1 VKFIQQAYK
10 GKNDWTDYLLSLM
23 LLFFGWQ
30 FMGIIPLSLVAYLY
44 AGDMETFMLAAKSNF
59 ANLEMDANLY
69 LLLMLISFLFG
80 LLSLF
85 LGIKLIHKRKIVT
98 LITSRE
104 KVDWKRVFYAFSVW
118 AIVGLF
124 MVAIGYF
131 MAPEDYVWNFKPIP
145 FFILL
150 LISFLFLPIQTSMEE
165 LLFRGYLMQGF
176 GTWFK
181 NAFMPLILTSAI
193 FGLLHGLN
201 PEVEKLG
208 WFTMVYYIGTGL
220 VLGIFTLMD
229 EGTELALG
237 FHAANNIVAAVLVT
251 TNWTVF
257 QTDALLVDVSEPSLE
272 MFVPVFVLYPLILLL
287 FSKKYGWTNWK
298 EKLTGCV
305 FKPLEFKEEEFIA
318 KNSPLTPEGGIIMRK
333 KNNSSLN

>member
-1 VKFIQQAYK
+1 MKFIQQAFK
-10 GKNDWTDYLLSLM
+10 GNNEWTAYLLTLM

-30 FMGIIPLSLVAYLY
+30 FVGIIPLTLVAYIY
-44 AGDMETFMLAAKSNF
+44 AGDMETLMLAANTNF
-59 ANLEMDANLY
+59 ADLGIDANLY
-69 LLLMLISFLFG
+69 LLLVIATFLFG

-85 LGIKLIHKRKIVT
+85 LGIKFIHKRKIKT

-104 KVDWKRVFYAFSVW
+104 KLDWGRVFYAFSVW

-131 MAPEDYVWNFKPIP
+131 MAPEDYVWNFKTIP

-181 NAFMPLILTSAI
+181 NSLVPLILTSAI

-208 WFTMVYYIGTGL
+208 WFIMVYYIGTGL

-257 QTDALLVDVSEPSLE
+257 QTDALLVDISEPSIDWE
-272 MFVPVFVLYPLILLL
+272 MFVPVFILYPLILLL

-298 EKLTGCV
+298 EKLTGRV
-305 FKPLEFKEEEFIA
+305 FKPLEFKEDEFIA
-318 KNSPLTPEGGIIMRK
+318 
-333 KNNSSLN
+333 

>member
-1 VKFIQQAYK
+1 MKFIQQAYK
-10 GKNDWTDYLLSLM
+10 GDNEWTAYLFTLM
-23 LLFFGWQ
+23 FLFFGWQ
-30 FMGIIPLSLVAYLY
+30 IVGIIPISLVAYIY
-44 AGDMETFMLAAKSNF
+44 ADDAGTFMLSASNSF
-59 ANLEMDANLY
+59 SGLGINANLY
-69 LLLMLISFLFG
+69 LLLIIVTFLFG

-85 LGIKLIHKRKIVT
+85 LGIKLFHKRKIVT

-104 KVDWKRVFYAFSVW
+104 KVDWGRFFYAFIVW
-118 AIVGLF
+118 GIVGLI
-124 MVAIGYF
+124 MVTIGYF

-181 NAFMPLILTSAI
+181 NSFVALILTSAI

-237 FHAANNIVAAVLVT
+237 FHASNNIVAAVLVT

-257 QTDALLVDVSEPSLE
+257 QTDALMVDISEPSIDWE
-272 MFVPVFVLYPLILLL
+272 MFVPVFILYPLILLL

-298 EKLTGCV
+298 EKL
-305 FKPLEFKEEEFIA
+305 
-318 KNSPLTPEGGIIMRK
+318 
-333 KNNSSLN
+333 

>member
-1 VKFIQQAYK
+1 MKFIQQAYK
-10 GKNDWTDYLLSLM
+10 GDNEWTAYLVTLM
-23 LLFFGWQ
+23 LLIFGWQ
-30 FMGIIPLSLVAYLY
+30 IVGIIPISVVAFMY
-44 AGDMETFMLAAKSNF
+44 AGDMETFILSAGKNF
-59 ANLEMDANLY
+59 SDLGINANLY
-69 LLLMLISFLFG
+69 LLLVIATFLFG

-85 LGIKLIHKRKIVT
+85 LGTKFIHKRKIVT

-104 KVDWKRVFYAFSVW
+104 KVDWSRFFYAFIVW
-118 AIVGLF
+118 GIVGLC

-181 NAFMPLILTSAI
+181 NSFVALMLTSVI

-208 WFTMVYYIGTGL
+208 WFIMVYYIGTGF

-257 QTDALLVDVSEPSLE
+257 QTDALLVDVSEPSIDWE
-272 MFVPVFVLYPLILLL
+272 MFVPVFILYPMILLL

-298 EKLTGCV
+298 EKLIGRI
-305 FKPLEFKEEEFIA
+305 FKPLEFKEDEFIA
-318 KNSPLTPEGGIIMRK
+318 GKS
-333 KNNSSLN
+333 

>member
-1 VKFIQQAYK
+1 MKFIQQAYK
-10 GKNDWTDYLLSLM
+10 GNNEWTAYLVTLM

-30 FMGIIPLSLVAYLY
+30 FLGIIPLLLVAYIY
-44 AGDMETFMLAAKSNF
+44 SGNMETFMQSASTNF
-59 ANLEMDANLY
+59 TDLGIDANLY
-69 LLLMLISFLFG
+69 LLLVIATFLFG
-80 LLSLF
+80 LLFLF
-85 LGIKLIHKRKIVT
+85 LGIKFIHKRKIVT
-98 LITSRE
+98 LITSRK
-104 KVDWKRVFYAFSVW
+104 KVDWGRFFYAFSVW

-124 MVAIGYF
+124 MVTIGYF
-131 MAPEDYVWNFKPIP
+131 MAPEDYVWNFKPIS

-150 LISFLFLPIQTSMEE
+150 LISFLFLPIQTSLEE

-181 NAFMPLILTSAI
+181 NSFVALILTSVI

-208 WFTMVYYIGTGL
+208 WFIMVYYIGTGL

-257 QTDALLVDVSEPSLE
+257 QTDALLVDISEPSVGYE

-298 EKLTGCV
+298 EKLFGHV
-305 FKPLEFKEEEFIA
+305 FKPIKFKEEEFIA
-318 KNSPLTPEGGIIMRK
+318 
-333 KNNSSLN
+333 

>member
-1 VKFIQQAYK
+1 MKFIQQAYK
-10 GKNDWTDYLLSLM
+10 GDNEWTAYLFTLM

-30 FMGIIPLSLVAYLY
+30 IVGIIPISLVAFIY
-44 AGDMETFMLAAKSNF
+44 AGDAETFMLSASKSFSDLGIN
-59 ANLEMDANLY
+59 ANLY
-69 LLLMLISFLFG
+69 LLLVIASFLFG

-85 LGIKLIHKRKIVT
+85 LGIKLFHKRKIVT

-104 KVDWKRVFYAFSVW
+104 KVDWGRFFYAFIVW
-118 AIVGLF
+118 GIVGLF

-131 MAPEDYVWNFKPIP
+131 MAPEDYIWNFKPVQ
-145 FFILL
+145 FFTLL
-150 LISFLFLPIQTSMEE
+150 LVSFLFLPIQTSMEE

-181 NAFMPLILTSAI
+181 NSFAPLILTSAI

-208 WFTMVYYIGTGL
+208 WFIMVYYIGTGL

-237 FHAANNIVAAVLVT
+237 FHAANNIVAAILVT

-257 QTDALLVDVSEPSLE
+257 QTDALLVDISEPSIDWE
-272 MFVPVFVLYPLILLL
+272 MFVPVFILYPLILLL

-298 EKLTGCV
+298 EKLFGHV
-305 FKPLEFKEEEFIA
+305 FKPIEFKEEEFIA
-318 KNSPLTPEGGIIMRK
+318 GKS
-333 KNNSSLN
+333 

>member
-1 VKFIQQAYK
+1 MKFIQQAYK
-10 GKNDWTDYLLSLM
+10 GRNDWTDYLLTFM
-23 LLFFGWQ
+23 LLIFGWQ
-30 FMGIIPLSLVAYLY
+30 FLGIIPLTFVAYMY
-44 AGDMETFMLAAKSNF
+44 AGDMETMMLSAGTNF
-59 ANLEMDANLY
+59 ADLGINANLY
-69 LLLMLISFLFG
+69 LLLVIATFFFG
-80 LLSLF
+80 LLFLF

-104 KVDWKRVFYAFSVW
+104 KVDWGRFFYAFSVW

-131 MAPEDYVWNFKPIP
+131 MAPEDYVWNFKPVQ
-145 FFILL
+145 FFTLL
-150 LISFLFLPIQTSMEE
+150 LVSFLFLPIQTSMEE

-181 NAFMPLILTSAI
+181 NSFAPLILTSAI

-208 WFTMVYYIGTGL
+208 WFIMVYYIGTGL

-257 QTDALLVDVSEPSLE
+257 QTDALLVDISEPSIDWE

-298 EKLTGCV
+298 EKLTGRV
-305 FKPLEFKEEEFIA
+305 FKPLEYKEDEFIA
-318 KNSPLTPEGGIIMRK
+318 
-333 KNNSSLN
+333 

>member
-1 VKFIQQAYK
+1 MKFIQQAYK
-10 GKNDWTDYLLSLM
+10 GDNEWTAYLFTLM

-30 FMGIIPLSLVAYLY
+30 IVGIIPISVVAFMY
-44 AGDMETFMLAAKSNF
+44 AGDMETFMLSAGKNF
-59 ANLEMDANLY
+59 SDLGINANLY
-69 LLLMLISFLFG
+69 LLLVIATFLFG

-85 LGIKLIHKRKIVT
+85 LGIKFIHKRKIVT

-104 KVDWKRVFYAFSVW
+104 KVDWGRFFYAFIVW
-118 AIVGLF
+118 GIVGLC

-181 NAFMPLILTSAI
+181 NSFVALMLTSAI

-208 WFTMVYYIGTGL
+208 WFIMVYYIGTGL
-220 VLGIFTLMD
+220 ALGIFTLMD

-237 FHAANNIVAAVLVT
+237 FHAANNVVAAVLVT

-257 QTDALLVDVSEPSLE
+257 QTDALLVDVSEPSIDWE
-272 MFVPVFVLYPLILLL
+272 MFVPVFILYPLILLL

-298 EKLTGCV
+298 EKLFGHV
-305 FKPLEFKEEEFIA
+305 FKLIEFKEDEFIA
-318 KNSPLTPEGGIIMRK
+318 GKS
-333 KNNSSLN
+333 

>member
-1 VKFIQQAYK
+1 MKFIQQAYK
-10 GKNDWTDYLLSLM
+10 GDNAWTAYLVTLM

-30 FMGIIPLSLVAYLY
+30 IVGIIPISVVAFIS
-44 AGDMETFMLAAKSNF
+44 AGDMETFMLSAGKNF
-59 ANLEMDANLY
+59 SDLGINANLY
-69 LLLMLISFLFG
+69 LLLVIATFLFG

-85 LGIKLIHKRKIVT
+85 LGIKFIHKRKIVT

-104 KVDWKRVFYAFSVW
+104 KVDWGRVFYAFIVW
-118 AIVGLF
+118 GIVGLF

-145 FFILL
+145 FFTLL

-181 NAFMPLILTSAI
+181 NSFVALMLTSAI

-208 WFTMVYYIGTGL
+208 WFIMVYYIGTGL

-237 FHAANNIVAAVLVT
+237 FHAANNVVAAVLVT

-257 QTDALLVDVSEPSLE
+257 QTDALLVDISKPSIDYE
-272 MFVPVFVLYPLILLL
+272 MFVPVFILYPLILLL

-298 EKLTGCV
+298 EKLFGHV
-305 FKPLEFKEEEFIA
+305 FKPIAFKEEEFIA
-318 KNSPLTPEGGIIMRK
+318 PYPPKGEL
-333 KNNSSLN
+333 

>member
-1 VKFIQQAYK
+1 MKFIQQAYK
-10 GKNDWTDYLLSLM
+10 GDNEWTAYLFTLM

-30 FMGIIPLSLVAYLY
+30 IVGIIPISVVAFMY
-44 AGDMETFMLAAKSNF
+44 AGDMETFMLSASKNF
-59 ANLEMDANLY
+59 SDLGINANLY
-69 LLLMLISFLFG
+69 LLLVIATFLFG

-85 LGIKLIHKRKIVT
+85 LGIKFIHKRKIVT

-104 KVDWKRVFYAFSVW
+104 KVDWGRFFYAFIVW
-118 AIVGLF
+118 GIVGLI
-124 MVAIGYF
+124 MVTIGYF

-150 LISFLFLPIQTSMEE
+150 LISFLFLPIQTCMEE

-181 NAFMPLILTSAI
+181 NSFVALILTSVI

-208 WFTMVYYIGTGL
+208 WFIMVYYIGTGL

-237 FHAANNIVAAVLVT
+237 FHASNNIVAAVLVT

-257 QTDALLVDVSEPSLE
+257 QTDALLVDISEPSIDYE
-272 MFVPVFVLYPLILLL
+272 MFVPVFILYPLILLL
-287 FSKKYGWTNWK
+287 FSKKYGWINWK
-298 EKLTGCV
+298 EKLFGHV
-305 FKPLEFKEEEFIA
+305 FKPIEFKEDEFIA
-318 KNSPLTPEGGIIMRK
+318 GKS
-333 KNNSSLN
+333 

>member
-1 VKFIQQAYK
+1 MKFIQQAYK
-10 GKNDWTDYLLSLM
+10 GKNDWTDYLLTFM
-23 LLFFGWQ
+23 LLIFGWQ
-30 FMGIIPLSLVAYLY
+30 FLGIIPLTLVAYIY
-44 AGDMETFMLAAKSNF
+44 AGDMETLMLSAGTNF
-59 ANLEMDANLY
+59 ADLGINANLY
-69 LLLMLISFLFG
+69 LLLVIATFFFG
-80 LLSLF
+80 LLFLF

-104 KVDWKRVFYAFSVW
+104 KVDWGRFFYAFSVW
-118 AIVGLF
+118 GIVGLF
-124 MVAIGYF
+124 MVTIGYF
-131 MAPEDYVWNFKPIP
+131 MAPEDFVWNFKPVP
-145 FFILL
+145 FFTLL
-150 LISFLFLPIQTSMEE
+150 LVSFLFLPIQTSMEE

-181 NAFMPLILTSAI
+181 NSFAPLILTSAI

-208 WFTMVYYIGTGL
+208 WFIMVYYIGTGL

-257 QTDALLVDVSEPSLE
+257 QTDALLVDISEPSIDWE
-272 MFVPVFVLYPLILLL
+272 MFVPVFILYPMILLL

-298 EKLTGCV
+298 EKLTGRV

-318 KNSPLTPEGGIIMRK
+318 GKS
-333 KNNSSLN
+333 

>member
-1 VKFIQQAYK
+1 MKFIQQAYK
-10 GKNDWTDYLLSLM
+10 GKNDWWVYLVTLIFVAFPFLSNIIIYLFFPELLDIM
-23 LLFFGWQ
+23 YKEMANKGANNFDFFLNLIPFIFLLLLLFF
-30 FMGIIPLSLVAYLY
+30 FT
-44 AGDMETFMLAAKSNF
+44 E
-59 ANLEMDANLY
+59 
-69 LLLMLISFLFG
+69 
-80 LLSLF
+80 
-85 LGIKLIHKRKIVT
+85 KLHKRKIIT
-98 LITSRE
+98 IITSRE
-104 KVDWKRVFYAFSVW
+104 KVDWNRVFYAFSVW
-118 AIVGLF
+118 AIVGFF

-145 FFILL
+145 FFTLV

-176 GTWFK
+176 GIWFK
-181 NAFMPLILTSAI
+181 NSFWALILTSAI

-208 WFTMVYYIGTGL
+208 WFIMVYYIGTGL
-220 VLGIFTLMD
+220 LLGIFTLMD

-257 QTDALLVDVSEPSLE
+257 QTDALLVDISEPSIDWE
-272 MFVPVFVLYPLILLL
+272 MFVPVFILYPLILLL

-298 EKLTGCV
+298 EKLFGRV

-318 KNSPLTPEGGIIMRK
+318 EKSEL
-333 KNNSSLN
+333 